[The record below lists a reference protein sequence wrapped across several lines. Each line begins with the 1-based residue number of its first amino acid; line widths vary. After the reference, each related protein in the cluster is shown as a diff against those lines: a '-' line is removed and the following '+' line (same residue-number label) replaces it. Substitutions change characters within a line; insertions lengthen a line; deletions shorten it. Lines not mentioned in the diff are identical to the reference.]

1 MSNRRKN
8 GIKAPRETITS
19 VTLNDEIIIFID
31 IRHSISQLECKK
43 MEIKLQINYSSFILD
58 LFR

>member
-8 GIKAPRETITS
+8 GRKAPRETITS